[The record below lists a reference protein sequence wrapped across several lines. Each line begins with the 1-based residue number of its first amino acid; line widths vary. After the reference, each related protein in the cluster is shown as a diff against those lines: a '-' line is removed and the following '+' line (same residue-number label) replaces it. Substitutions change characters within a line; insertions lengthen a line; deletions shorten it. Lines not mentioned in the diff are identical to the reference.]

1 VIEDKVLRHYWAK
14 YVAARKSRRPQPSII
29 VIGNG
34 NRVAGPGATGNVFTD
49 GESK

>member
-1 VIEDKVLRHYWAK
+1 MIEDKVLRHYWSK
-14 YVAARKSRRPQPSII
+14 YQAMRKIKREKTTIV

-34 NRVAGPGATGNVFTD
+34 NRVAGPGAQGNVFTD